1 MWVFI
6 LCLILYSIK
15 RPKSYQ
21 VALIAY
27 LLVFVIHIY
36 NRMMSNTPLYK
47 GICLFLAIMIFVVF
61 GKADLE
67 KHRKF
72 DLAICVFLQLLSAAE
87 LLIMY
92 FWYSSGKLDI
102 QTMDI
107 VMQVCGAGFGIG
119 SGFYACRR
127 WMPFGNPERVV
138 EHILYFIIGVLSCLL
153 IRQLLIICLSKSF
166 WGVLFQT
173 LIIVIY
179 TIVIYPMIYGGLRK
193 IIPHNA

>member
-72 DLAICVFLQLLSAAE
+72 D
-87 LLIMY
+87 
-92 FWYSSGKLDI
+92 
-102 QTMDI
+102 
-107 VMQVCGAGFGIG
+107 
-119 SGFYACRR
+119 
-127 WMPFGNPERVV
+127 
-138 EHILYFIIGVLSCLL
+138 
-153 IRQLLIICLSKSF
+153 
-166 WGVLFQT
+166 
-173 LIIVIY
+173 
-179 TIVIYPMIYGGLRK
+179 
-193 IIPHNA
+193 